1 MSKRYCFRILNS
13 SDEEFDIGELLEFI
27 SKLYI
32 DNSDEKDKL
41 SFFPYYSKGIN
52 DDNVCIEM
60 KGKGEAMIK
69 KIEQINKMLGENPS
83 MLKWSTGISLSP
95 PYEYD
100 DTQGQGFPLKLEKTK
115 GTKRWSSIVQRGP
128 YFKEIMEPYVHLNAS
143 LSINGKIYN
152 LEPEEEKVAGFYATR
167 IRADAKDTAKTQYT
181 KLEQFNKNFWKDFK
195 EYLTPKAK
203 SIFKSYNDFLQIDWS
218 DLIEKLEQKTLA
230 EKELAKTKEE
240 KVRKKQKT
248 AQIRSEYGYAI
259 LDGKPRQKIAPYQVE
274 MSGIFIGKKG
284 HPKLGSIKKQI
295 MPEDVT
301 INKGENDPKPTPPF
315 GHRWGKVVNDYTKVW
330 LASWKDEINNKIKY
344 IWFSPE
350 GVFKAQSDFNKYEKA
365 RKLHFQIE
373 KIRTNYMKLA
383 ESSNMIKKQIGTV
396 LFLIDRFGIRIGNET
411 DSDISDPV
419 VGATTLLVSNIN
431 VDKKNIVIFDFE
443 GKDRVR
449 FYKELEVP
457 EKIYKNFK
465 ELKEEGKK
473 GHNQIFDQISSDTV
487 NTYLKDIDPDFTAK
501 VFRTRLASEIM
512 YNALQELPSIAPK
525 STNTHIKKE
534 FNKANIK
541 VAEVLNHV
549 RTAGQNKS
557 METLKNSLKE
567 AEKKGD
573 KKTINK
579 LTEQIEEKQVLMSV
593 AINTSLVN
601 YIDPRIVASW
611 AKNQNVSINSVYNS
625 TLQSKFKWAIN
636 LINSKDD
643 EWSWKESDLEEG
655 EEENEEEENEEENEE
670 EGEEESEEETKKSR
684 TRRSVIMETARRPP
698 KKSQSETV
706 KHPPDKAQSETVKH
720 PPKKSQSETV
730 KHPPDKAQSETVK
743 HLPKKSQ
750 SETVKHPPDKA
761 QSETVKHPPK
771 KSQSETVKHPPD
783 KVEETPDKVEET
795 PHKVEETPDKVEET
809 PHKVEETPHKVEETP
824 EIKSRKRYKKI
835 TPRPNWKEE
844 TKMERENKKVSMERF
859 PLKMLESY
867 RLLLQLC
874 KDLKKGKDL
883 SCMVIIS
890 KINPAVLKWIYTLS
904 KNALDNGIIKIGSI
918 YYKPNKYIINYCEK
932 EIFNKESTPVHS
944 YPTSDTSSDIT
955 TPSLPPRSRTP
966 LFSSSSDSTSSPI
979 SPYPKTPFQTPSS
992 DTYLPLSQSK
1002 SDKDFERN
1010 IRKSY
1015 GSSFPPKSRTPI
1027 FSSFSDSTATPT
1039 PPPKKEKQNYDIYI
1053 LKTGVI
1059 LLTMKGLKSIEYKKI
1074 DKELADRFSYLN
1086 SYTNE
1091 KDLSTYCKNNGIE
1104 CKGKNKKEMKETI
1117 IEFFKD
1123 RKNPPII

>member
-730 KHPPDKAQSETVK
+730 KHPPDK
-743 HLPKKSQ
+743 
-750 SETVKHPPDKA
+750 
-761 QSETVKHPPK
+761 
-771 KSQSETVKHPPD
+771 
-783 KVEETPDKVEET
+783 VEETPDKVEET

>member
-115 GTKRWSSIVQRGP
+115 GKKRWSSIVQRGP
-128 YFKEIMEPYVHLNAS
+128 YFKEIMEPYVRLNAI

-218 DLIEKLEQKTLA
+218 DLIEKLEQKSLV

-248 AQIRSEYGYAI
+248 AQIKSEYGYAI

-274 MSGIFIGKKG
+274 MSGIFLGKKG

-295 MPEDVT
+295 MPEDVI
-301 INKGENDPKPTPPF
+301 INKGENDPTPTPPF

-373 KIRTNYMKLA
+373 EIRTNYMKMA
-383 ESSNMIKKQIGTV
+383 ASSNMVDKQIGTV

-411 DSDISDPV
+411 ESDKSDPV

-431 VDKKNIVIFDFE
+431 VDKENIVIFDFE
-443 GKDRVR
+443 GKDNVR

-457 EKIYKNFK
+457 ETIYKNFK
-465 ELKEEGKK
+465 ELKKEGKK
-473 GHNQIFDQISSDTV
+473 GHNQIFDRITSDTV
-487 NTYLKDIDPDFTAK
+487 NTYLKNIDPDFTAK
-501 VFRTRLASEIM
+501 VFRTRLGSEIM
-512 YNALQELPSIAPK
+512 YNALQKLPPIPAK
-525 STNTHIKKE
+525 STKTHIKKE
-534 FNKANIK
+534 FDKANIK

-573 KKTINK
+573 TKTVNK
-579 LTEQIEEKQVLMSV
+579 LTEQIEQKEALMSV
-593 AINTSLVN
+593 AINTSLNN

-611 AKNQNVSINSVYNS
+611 AKSQNVSINSVYNS

-643 EWSWKESDLEEG
+643 EWSWKDSDLEEG
-655 EEENEEEENEEENEE
+655 EEENEEENEEES
-670 EGEEESEEETKKSR
+670 EEESEEETKKSR
-684 TRRSVIMETARRPP
+684 TRRSVIMETARRPLE
-698 KKSQSETV
+698 KSQSETV
-706 KHPPDKAQSETVKH
+706 RRPPKKAQSETPEKSQSETVRR

-730 KHPPDKAQSETVK
+730 RHPPE
-743 HLPKKSQ
+743 
-750 SETVKHPPDKA
+750 
-761 QSETVKHPPK
+761 
-771 KSQSETVKHPPD
+771 
-783 KVEETPDKVEET
+783 
-795 PHKVEETPDKVEET
+795 
-809 PHKVEETPHKVEETP
+809 KVEETP
-824 EIKSRKRYKKI
+824 EIEIRKRYKKT

-844 TKMERENKKVSMERF
+844 TKMERENRKVSMERF

-932 EIFNKESTPVHS
+932 EIFNKESAPVHS
-944 YPTSDTSSDIT
+944 YPISDTSSDIT

-992 DTYLPLSQSK
+992 DIYLPLSQSK

-1015 GSSFPPKSRTPI
+1015 GSSFPAKSPTPI

-1039 PPPKKEKQNYDIYI
+1039 PPPPKKEKQNYDIYI

-1074 DKELADRFSYLN
+1074 DEALADRFSYLN

-1117 IEFFKD
+1117 MDFFKD
-1123 RKNPPII
+1123 RKNPPIT

>member
-13 SDEEFDIGELLEFI
+13 SDEEFDVGELLEFI

-83 MLKWSTGISLSP
+83 MLKWSSGISLSK

-115 GTKRWSSIVQRGP
+115 GQKRWSSIVQRGP
-128 YFKEIMEPYVHLNAS
+128 YFKEIMEPYVPLNAS
-143 LSINGKIYN
+143 LSINGKIYR
-152 LEPEEEKVAGFYATR
+152 LTQEEEKVAGFYATR
-167 IRADAKDTAKTQYT
+167 IRADAKDTSKTQYT
-181 KLEQFNKNFWKDFK
+181 KLEKFNQNFWKDFQ

-248 AQIRSEYGYAI
+248 AQIKSEYGYAI

-274 MSGIFIGKKG
+274 MPGIFIGKKG

-295 MPEDVT
+295 IPEDVT
-301 INKGENDPKPTPPF
+301 INKGENDPTPTPPF

-383 ESSNMIKKQIGTV
+383 ESSDMIKKQIGTV

-431 VDKKNIVIFDFE
+431 VDRTNIVIFDFE

-465 ELKEEGKK
+465 ELKEEEGKK

-512 YNALQELPSIAPK
+512 YNALKELPSIPAKSPK
-525 STNTHIKKE
+525 TVIKKE

-611 AKNQNVSINSVYNS
+611 AKSQNVSINSVYNS

-643 EWSWKESDLEEG
+643 EWSWKYSHLEEG
-655 EEENEEEENEEENEE
+655 EEENEE
-670 EGEEESEEETKKSR
+670 EGEEESEEEGEEEGEEETKKSR

-698 KKSQSETV
+698 KKSQSETPEIIRR
-706 KHPPDKAQSETVKH
+706 PPKKAQSETVRR

-730 KHPPDKAQSETVK
+730 RHPPEKVEET
-743 HLPKKSQ
+743 P
-750 SETVKHPPDKA
+750 EIIRR
-761 QSETVKHPPK
+761 PPK
-771 KSQSETVKHPPD
+771 KSQSETVRHPP
-783 KVEETPDKVEET
+783 KKAQSETVRHPPE
-795 PHKVEETPDKVEET
+795 
-809 PHKVEETPHKVEETP
+809 KVEETP
-824 EIKSRKRYKKI
+824 EIKIRKRYKKI
-835 TPRPNWKEE
+835 TPRPNWKQE

-874 KDLKKGKDL
+874 KDLKKDKNKDL
-883 SCMVIIS
+883 SCLVIIS

-904 KNALDNGIIKIGSI
+904 KNALNNGIIKIDSI

-944 YPTSDTSSDIT
+944 YPISETSSDITTPSLPPRSRTPLFSSSSDSTSSPISPYPISETSSDIT

-1002 SDKDFERN
+1002 SDKYFERN

-1074 DKELADRFSYLN
+1074 DEEIANRFSYLN

-1117 IEFFKD
+1117 MEIFKD
-1123 RKNPPII
+1123 RKNPPIT